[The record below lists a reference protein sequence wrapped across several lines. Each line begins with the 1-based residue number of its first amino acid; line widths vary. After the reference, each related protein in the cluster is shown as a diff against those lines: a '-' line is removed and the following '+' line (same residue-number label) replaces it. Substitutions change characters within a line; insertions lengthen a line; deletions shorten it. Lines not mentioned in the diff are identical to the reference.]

1 MPKVLRIINRLNLG
15 GPTHN
20 VAYLTKYLD
29 EKYETLLL
37 SGTIDSTEESSEF
50 LIKNLDITPRYIDA
64 MQRELHPLKDY
75 RAYKQIKKII
85 REYQPD
91 IVHTHA
97 AKAGAVGRLAAAH
110 CKVPV
115 ILHTFHGH
123 VFHSYFN
130 PIKTKTFL
138 AIERYLAK
146 KSTCIIAISEIQK
159 KELCEDY
166 KIAACEKFTVIPL
179 GFDLEKFNTDKE
191 QKRVSFRKKWH
202 IADDEIAIGIVGRM
216 VPVKNHEMFLTAF
229 AQLLKSTNK
238 KVKAILIGDG
248 ECRTEI
254 ESKIQ
259 ELHLTFS
266 TEKNVQQEAPI
277 VFCSWIKD
285 VENAYPGLDI
295 IALTSLNE
303 GTPVSLIE
311 APAAG
316 IPIVTTDVG
325 GIKDIVLENETAYI
339 VDSNDVDAFA
349 EKLLLL
355 TENDGLRK
363 DIAAK
368 GFSHVNQKFSSTRLA
383 ADMSNLYYK
392 LFKQKV

>member
-29 EKYETLLL
+29 KKYETLLL

-130 PIKTKTFL
+130 SIKTKIFL

-159 KELCEDY
+159 KELCENY

-179 GFDLEKFNTDKE
+179 GFDLEKFNTGKE

-216 VPVKNHEMFLTAF
+216 VPVKNHDMFLTAF

-311 APAAG
+311 AQAAG

-383 ADMSNLYYK
+383 ADMSNLYDK

>member
-130 PIKTKTFL
+130 PIKTKIFL

-159 KELCEDY
+159 KELCENY

-216 VPVKNHEMFLTAF
+216 VPVKNHDMFLTAF

-259 ELHLTFS
+259 ELRLTFS
-266 TEKNVQQEAPI
+266 TEKNILQEAPI

-311 APAAG
+311 AQAAG

-339 VDSNDVDAFA
+339 VDSNDITGFA

-383 ADMSNLYYK
+383 ADMSNLYDK